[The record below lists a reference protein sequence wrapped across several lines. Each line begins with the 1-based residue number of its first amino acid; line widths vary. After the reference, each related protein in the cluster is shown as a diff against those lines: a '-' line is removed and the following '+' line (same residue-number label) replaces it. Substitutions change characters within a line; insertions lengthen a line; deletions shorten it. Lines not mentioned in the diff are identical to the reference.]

1 MYYEEIPGM
10 NDKKSNI
17 KFMGYCGKNIKR
29 IQELLKLD
37 NIFLELDENIIK
49 IYSNNMKKIIKTKK
63 YIYKYFKKHF
73 CKSNT
78 NKRTFSTLYESEAS
92 LLDF

>member
-49 IYSNNMKKIIKTKK
+49 IYSNNMKKIIKTKNI
-63 YIYKYFKKHF
+63 YINILKNIFVNLYKKKRF
-73 CKSNT
+73 
-78 NKRTFSTLYESEAS
+78 FYVI
-92 LLDF
+92 